1 MKAHFYIPKMF
12 HPFGFSSW
20 KSNDPKIIA
29 TRTYLFENFSQKRPP
44 KILSELFWVKIHL
57 KWAVI
62 PCYPRRGRKARNF
75 TTNVPKI
82 LDLKSSSEQIF
93 FENWLWVPLVI
104 RKCCFLPGDVVF
116 PVVVSVV
123 GSKKKKK
130 KAQLLDA
137 FKWSITQRR
146 VFDLIEF
153 LIALVTDPCL
163 GKPLE
168 LAFREDLF

>member
-20 KSNDPKIIA
+20 KSSDPKIIA

-130 KAQLLDA
+130 KSTIVKRIQVIYHSSTSFWLNWISYRTCY
-137 FKWSITQRR
+137 WSMSWKTARAC
-146 VFDLIEF
+146 V
-153 LIALVTDPCL
+153 
-163 GKPLE
+163 
-168 LAFREDLF
+168 